1 MRNFREK
8 IDNILRINGKNLNSL
23 SDLERHI
30 GVGLHTLR
38 KAYNE
43 NREPSQR
50 ILKKLVE
57 SLSIEW
63 EWWESGKGEIFRE
76 NSTQVREDYVKS
88 NAAAT
93 ELDVVPVRIVE
104 VKAQAGYMRGYSDPE
119 YMETLPVIYVQR
131 DAEHKGKFMAFTV
144 SGDSMD
150 DGSRRSLC
158 HGDIVLGKE
167 LQQHHWKNKL
177 HFNQYLFIIVH
188 EDGVMFKQ
196 ITAHNPET
204 GDFTCHSFNSQ
215 YEDFILNMKD
225 VKQLFYIK
233 KIVERSIKF

>member
-1 MRNFREK
+1 MNFREK
-8 IDNILRINGKNLNSL
+8 IDKLLTVRDKKINSIH
-23 SDLERHI
+23 DLERI
-30 GVGLHTLR
+30 SGLGMNTLR
-38 KAYNE
+38 KAYDE
-43 NREPSQR
+43 NREPSKKTVWK
-50 ILKKLVE
+50 ILE
-57 SLSIEW
+57 SLEISS
-63 EWWESGKGEIFRE
+63 EWWDTGKGEIFTE

-177 HFNQYLFIIVH
+177 HFNQYLFIVVH

-215 YEDFILNMKD
+215 YDDFILNMKD